1 MKYKVEKRRDN
12 INHRDLYIPQ
22 PAAGQP
28 VGIKEI
34 CDKINEMCT
43 VTPADVVA
51 VVNALQTVV
60 GNCLAAGNSVRLG
73 DLGNFWIKMNATAAA
88 SPDEVTAANIN
99 EVGVKFRA
107 APALKHRINNVR
119 FERQESEKN

>member
-22 PAAGQP
+22 PAAGNP
-28 VGIKEI
+28 VSIQEI
-34 CDKINEMCT
+34 CQKINDMCT
-43 VTPADVVA
+43 VNPAGVVA

-73 DLGNFWIKMNATAAA
+73 DLGNFWIKMNANAAA
-88 SPDEVTAANIN
+88 SPEEVTAANIN

-107 APALKHRINNVR
+107 APALKHRINSVH
-119 FERQESEKN
+119 FERQEPEED